1 MSGFNG
7 LADQAA
13 TAESTATSD
22 STPETT
28 TQPTQEQS
36 HQAAESKPS
45 ATLDLSKAEKI
56 MFEGQEMTYEDL
68 KKAYM
73 RHQDYTK
80 KTQALAEERKSVE
93 SMAQEKKFFDNL
105 HVDLKSVKQNPTLA
119 DEFKKVYPQK
129 FHAYLDAILD
139 GQPQSVAKQELPQ
152 EVLNKLKE
160 HDEFLSSLREEKTK
174 AEQTQ
179 IMGQL
184 ETWEQ
189 KFTKKYPNAEIASV
203 YHAMEQY
210 TAKMREE
217 NADFGFKDL
226 NERVVDGIYKSVNDH
241 FEKRFT
247 DWQNNKL
254 KTIRDANSKA
264 SDIPPGG
271 GIPGEAPKR
280 MKLKDVADDIITSQF

>member
-1 MSGFNG
+1 MGSFEG

-22 STPETT
+22 STQT
-28 TQPTQEQS
+28 TQTETQGQTVE
-36 HQAAESKPS
+36 AKAPS

-93 SMAQEKKFFDNL
+93 SLAQEKKFYDNL
-105 HVDLKSVKQNPTLA
+105 SYDLKSVKQNPALA
-119 DEFKKVYPQK
+119 EEFKKVYPEK
-129 FHAYLDAILD
+129 FHAYLDAIID
-139 GQPQSVAKQELPQ
+139 GQTEKVARQELPP

-174 AEQTQ
+174 AEETQ

-184 ETWEQ
+184 EQWEQ
-189 KFTKKYPNAEIASV
+189 KYTKKYPNAEVASV

-217 NADFGFKDL
+217 NPEFGFKDL
-226 NERVVDGIYKSVNDH
+226 NEKAIENIYKSVHDH

-254 KTIRDANSKA
+254 KSIRDANNKA
-264 SDIPPGG
+264 GDIPPGG
-271 GIPGEAPKR
+271 GIPGEAPKK
-280 MKLKDVADDIITSQF
+280 MKLKDVADSILTSEM